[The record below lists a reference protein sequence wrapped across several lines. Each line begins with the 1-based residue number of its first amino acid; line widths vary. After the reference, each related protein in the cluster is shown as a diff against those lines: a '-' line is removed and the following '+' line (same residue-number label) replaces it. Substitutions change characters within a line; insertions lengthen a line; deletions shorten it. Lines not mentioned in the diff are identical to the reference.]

1 MTMHLV
7 KGMSSINNKTRKQNK
22 KPGWQKVQAE
32 HDKWLMDRGCHSSQI
47 KMKVKEFKEYVPSKP
62 APSADVT
69 HTYPS
74 LSTSDTIPDTRA
86 TAKREP
92 MQYTG
97 TLIVGIGQM
106 HKSNAVPIMR
116 GTSQAKDIARM
127 RR

>member
-1 MTMHLV
+1 M
-7 KGMSSINNKTRKQNK
+7 K
-22 KPGWQKVQAE
+22 K
-32 HDKWLMDRGCHSSQI
+32 
-47 KMKVKEFKEYVPSKP
+47 KEFKEYVPSRP
-62 APSADVT
+62 APSADAKN
-69 HTYPS
+69 TYPS
-74 LSTSDTIPDTRA
+74 ITTSDTIPGHHG

-116 GTSQAKDIARM
+116 GTNQAKDIARM